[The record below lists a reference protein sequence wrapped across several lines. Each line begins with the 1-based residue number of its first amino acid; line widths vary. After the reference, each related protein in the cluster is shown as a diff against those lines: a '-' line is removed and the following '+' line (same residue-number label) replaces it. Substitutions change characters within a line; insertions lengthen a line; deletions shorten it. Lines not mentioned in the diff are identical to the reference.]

1 MLTLIALPRSN
12 RLLIRTPTIFNS
24 CQQLESF
31 SLIYSAIHFSLLT
44 PSYFFPIL
52 SPPTSLLVAAFSYW
66 AAMKYKGVIFDLDGT
81 LLDTLEDLSDSVNR
95 VLAARGFPTHT
106 VDEYR
111 YLIGDGTAMLITRAL
126 PEEERS
132 EETIRFCLDAY
143 YEDYGQNWNVKTRP
157 YDGIPEMLDAL
168 TERGLKVAV
177 LSNKQHELTKRCV
190 AHFLPNWTFKVVL
203 GQRDE
208 ATRKPDPAGALEVAE
223 RLNIPPGGFLYV
235 GDSAIDMKTAIAAG
249 MFAVG
254 VRWGFRPVEELQ
266 EGGAQALIERPLDIL
281 NLL

>member
-1 MLTLIALPRSN
+1 
-12 RLLIRTPTIFNS
+12 
-24 CQQLESF
+24 
-31 SLIYSAIHFSLLT
+31 
-44 PSYFFPIL
+44 
-52 SPPTSLLVAAFSYW
+52 
-66 AAMKYKGVIFDLDGT
+66 MKYKGVIFDLDGT
-81 LLDTLEDLSDSVNR
+81 MLDTLEDLSDSVNR

-111 YLIGDGTAMLITRAL
+111 YFIGDGTAMLITRAL

-157 YDGIPEMLDAL
+157 YGGIPEMLDAL

-190 AHFLPNWTFKVVL
+190 AHFLPNWTFDVVL

-208 ATRKPDPAGALEVAE
+208 VNRKPDPAGALEVAK
-223 RLNIPPGGFLYV
+223 RLNIPPWGFLYV

-249 MFAVG
+249 MFPVG
-254 VRWGFRPVEELQ
+254 VCWGFRPVEELQ